1 MILRGLVCS
10 SMVQRGQIG
19 EGLTDVKREG
29 YDIERVSVQEHGTE
43 RTDW

>member
-1 MILRGLVCS
+1 MDKLEWELHNREC
-10 SMVQRGQIG
+10 G